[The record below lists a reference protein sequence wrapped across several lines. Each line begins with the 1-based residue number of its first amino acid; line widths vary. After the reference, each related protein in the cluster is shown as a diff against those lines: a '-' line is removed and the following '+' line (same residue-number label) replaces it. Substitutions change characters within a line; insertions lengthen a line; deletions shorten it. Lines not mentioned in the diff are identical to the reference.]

1 MKKLCLAFLFMFFL
15 ASPVWAA
22 NVTLSWDAVT
32 GASGYKL
39 YASVDQGATWGAG
52 QDVGL
57 VTEYTLTGQPD
68 SGLVLYRVSAYSA
81 SGETIRTWSGAWFN
95 ADWKPPESPGG
106 AGIQ

>member
-1 MKKLCLAFLFMFFL
+1 MKKLLLLLALILL

-22 NVTLSWDAVT
+22 DVTLSWDAAD
-32 GASGYKL
+32 GATGYKI
-39 YASVDQGATWGAG
+39 YSSVDQGATWDAG
-52 QDVGL
+52 QDVGS

-81 SGETIRTWSGAWFN
+81 HGEAIRTWSGAWFCK
-95 ADWKPPESPGG
+95 DWMPPASPTG